1 MTTELRSTRIVGFPA
16 PLGPLRLAAT
26 AAGLCRVW
34 FLDPEHEADTDHQAG
49 PVTGAGGPSADA
61 HLDLAVRELTAYA
74 AGELATFTVPVDLA
88 AVPARERPVLEAL
101 LAVGHGAT
109 TTYGALA
116 AQAGLGPQ
124 GARLVGGTM
133 ARNPVAVV
141 VPCHRVVGADGSL
154 TGYAGGLDRKR
165 ALLDLEARDT
175 VGAQLTLS

>member
-26 AAGLCRVW
+26 AAGLSRVW
-34 FLDPEHEADTDHQAG
+34 FLDPEHDAHTIDAEPDS
-49 PVTGAGGPSADA
+49 GAGGPAADA

-74 AGELATFTVPVDLA
+74 AGELATFTVPVDLD

-101 LAVGHGAT
+101 LAVGHGDT

-116 AQAGLGPQ
+116 ARAGLGPQ